1 MILKTFII
9 AVHFKKSLLS
19 SHTRKSYLLKNVKI
33 SKNNIIQ
40 KFDIIDYNRHEKI
53 RLIDNR
59 FFGV

>member
-1 MILKTFII
+1 MIKTFII
-9 AVHFKKSLLS
+9 AIHSKKSLVS

-40 KFDIIDYNRHEKI
+40 KFDIIDYYRHEKN